1 MSSLDHNNRRY
12 LKQCQLLQSVPVYQ
26 KSSPLMSTKMKEVK
40 LHSVVSTGQEEAQPC
55 HKPRRK
61 SSQCSRCQS
70 SLPPPSKMTTTAV
83 DDLFIKSQ
91 STSEG
96 CLLVSTLMCQS
107 RSSPHFSKTNG
118 GERGVTQHISQPV
131 LCTNVRNPVSCY
143 CSTIGWPYQP
153 LFILSLS

>member
-1 MSSLDHNNRRY
+1 MSTTAVSSSLPEV
-12 LKQCQLLQSVPVYQ
+12 Q
-26 KSSPLMSTKMKEVK
+26 SSPVMSTKMKEVK

-55 HKPRRK
+55 HKARRK

-70 SLPPPSKMTTTAV
+70 SLPPPSKMTITAV
-83 DDLFIKSQ
+83 GDLFIKSQ

-118 GERGVTQHISQPV
+118 GERGVTQHISQPA

-143 CSTIGWPYQP
+143 CSTIGWPSQP
-153 LFILSLS
+153 LFTLSV

>member
-1 MSSLDHNNRRY
+1 MSTTTVSSSLPEV
-12 LKQCQLLQSVPVYQ
+12 Q
-26 KSSPLMSTKMKEVK
+26 SSPVMSTKMKEVK

-70 SLPPPSKMTTTAV
+70 SLPPPSKMTITAV
-83 DDLFIKSQ
+83 GDLFIKSQ

-96 CLLVSTLMCQS
+96 CLLVSTLMCQL

-118 GERGVTQHISQPV
+118 GERGVTQHISQPA

-143 CSTIGWPYQP
+143 WSTIGWPCLYHNMKYT
-153 LFILSLS
+153 